1 MNAQDITN
9 YLGYLD
15 VLVLLLGVIFIGGA
29 IALPNLNSLAEELLG
44 NHLGN
49 LAIVFVI
56 AFILILLSLFTGQTN
71 IFGLTISP
79 ADLLV
84 EALISIFFFSLFI
97 VISMGISGVATGKLN
112 WLLITGLTFTLNY
125 IFNHYVK
132 TLI

>member
-1 MNAQDITN
+1 MNAQEITN

-15 VLVLLLGVIFIGGA
+15 VFVLLLGVVFIGGA
-29 IALPNLNSLAEELLG
+29 IVMPNLNSLAEELLG

-56 AFILILLSLFTGQTN
+56 AFVLILLSIFTGQTN
-71 IFGLTISP
+71 LLGLNISP
-79 ADLLV
+79 ADFLL

-112 WLLITGLTFTLNY
+112 WLLITGLTFVLNY
-125 IFNHYVK
+125 VFNHYVK